1 MSAEDQMPSAT
12 QWTIANDTKNLIIYY
27 HTMYNRRV
35 RKIEMKKLDFEN
47 SEVKRIPIDVSTT
60 EDILDITG
68 KF

>member
-1 MSAEDQMPSAT
+1 
-12 QWTIANDTKNLIIYY
+12 
-27 HTMYNRRV
+27 MYNRRV